1 MQAQTAEFETKTTVK
16 EDLPPVTAEATWFPG
31 ALPRETM
38 RGLRRLDSYLEL
50 KWSPR
55 FECWEVWHERNFK
68 KYCFYRH
75 VTFNGGF
82 RPADRSLI
90 MEVTQRAMWT
100 SEGQEMSRNRC
111 ERPTTQPLTPKQAAT
126 LTRFSGSPERS
137 RRDESHSGRKPFT
150 DSFGRHG

>member
-31 ALPRETM
+31 ALPREAM
-38 RGLRRLDSYLEL
+38 KSLRRLDPYLEL

-100 SEGQEMSRNRC
+100 PEGQEMSRNQMR
-111 ERPTTQPLTPKQAAT
+111 EAHYAAT
-126 LTRFSGSPERS
+126 NSETGRDPDKVQWQSRKERE
-137 RRDESHSGRKPFT
+137 R
-150 DSFGRHG
+150 

>member
-100 SEGQEMSRNRC
+100 SEGQEMSRNQMR
-111 ERPTTQPLTPKQAAT
+111 EAHYAAT
-126 LTRFSGSPERS
+126 NSETGRDPDKVQWQSRKERE
-137 RRDESHSGRKPFT
+137 R
-150 DSFGRHG
+150 